1 MEFAFSPDQE
11 DLRAS
16 VRSFLAHETPMAV
29 VRAHLETDTDAP
41 ESVWQAMVALG
52 WPGLLV
58 PEQFGGLGLGPV
70 DLVAVCEELGRALYG
85 GPFLASAVLATTAAE
100 RLGLHDELRSLA
112 AGDATATVA
121 IEEAGYGDPVER
133 IRVRASGRGERY
145 RLDGTKTLVIDG
157 HRADWMLVA
166 ARTREGLQTFLVDTT
181 DAVFTPT
188 LDLTRKFASVTFDD
202 TPARLVGPPGDQ
214 RAIWHDIVDLGALA
228 LAAELVGMSEAANA
242 LALDYA
248 QSREAFGKPVSKF
261 QVTRHKAVDLLREVE
276 LSRVG
281 VHYAAWALE
290 IGAPDARAA
299 VAMAKAH
306 AGEAAN
312 HCGAECIQI
321 HGGMGYTWECDAH
334 LYLRRAKVN
343 DLLFGHQAWQRER
356 VADAYFAGL

>member
-16 VRSFLAHETPMAV
+16 VRSFLEREAPIGV
-29 VRAHLETDTDAP
+29 VREHLERPDDAP
-41 ESVWQAMVALG
+41 PTVWAAMVALG

-58 PEQFGGLGLGPV
+58 PERLGGLGLGPV
-70 DLVAVCEELGRALYG
+70 DLVAVCEELGRTLHG
-85 GPFLASAVLATTAAE
+85 GPFLSSSVLATSLALQ
-100 RLGLHDELRSLA
+100 LGLDDDVRALA
-112 AGDATATVA
+112 AGTTTATVA

-133 IRVRASGRGERY
+133 VRVRGVGRGERY

-157 HRADWMLVA
+157 HRSDWILVA
-166 ARTREGLQTFLVDTT
+166 ARTRDGLQTFKVDSAQAT
-181 DAVFTPT
+181 FSPT
-188 LDLTRKFASVTFDD
+188 LDLSRKFATLEFDD
-202 TPARLVGPPGDQ
+202 TPAELVGPPGDHTAHW
-214 RAIWHDIVDLGALA
+214 RALVDLGALA

-242 LALDYA
+242 VALDYA
-248 QSREAFGKPVSKF
+248 QSREAFGKPISKF
-261 QVTRHKAVDLLREVE
+261 QVTRHKAVDLLRDVE
-276 LSRVG
+276 MSRVG
-281 VHYAAWALE
+281 VHYAAWAIE
-290 IGAPDARAA
+290 SGAPDATAA

-312 HCGAECIQI
+312 HVGAECIQI

-334 LYLRRAKVN
+334 LFLRRAKVD